1 MIINLVQINFNSHR
15 VHVSRDDDTGQIVCF
30 KYDGGACDFQTFS
43 PDEQY
48 TCADW
53 IVIPLPSIVYRVIVN
68 DDQE

>member
-15 VHVSRDDDTGQIVCF
+15 VHVSRDDDNGQIICF
-30 KYDGGACDFQTFS
+30 KYDGSACDFQSFE

-53 IVIPLPSIVYRVIVN
+53 IVEPLPTISYRVVVGG
-68 DDQE
+68 E